1 LIQYII
7 RRLLIAIPTLLVI
20 SFIIF
25 AILDL
30 APNDPTGNLPM
41 TVPPEVREKIRISL
55 GLDKPMYIRFGMWL
69 NQFFINEPLNLL
81 HEGWGISIGDVEN
94 RTRVLSWA
102 TRSPVVDLIIQ
113 RTPQTLW
120 VVGLSYLFG
129 IIIAIPIGIVS
140 AYKQYSWFD
149 QIGTFVSMVGFSVP
163 TFFTGMVA
171 IILFSVQLQWFPM
184 IYDTTLVVDSWGN
197 FVLQVKQMIM
207 PVMVLG
213 LYNASQLSRFMRAS
227 ILDNLNLDYVRTARA
242 KGRSETAVLLVH
254 VLRNSLIPVVT
265 LIALGIPT
273 IFSGALITEQVF
285 RVNGLGQLLIIAIEG
300 ADIPLV
306 QTLTFLFAVLIV
318 LFNLVADV
326 LYGILDPRIR
336 YD

>member
-1 LIQYII
+1 MIHFII
-7 RRLLIAIPTLLVI
+7 RRILIAIPTLLAI

-25 AILDL
+25 AILDF

-41 TVPPEVREKIRISL
+41 TVPPEVREKIRQSL
-55 GLDKPMYIRFGMWL
+55 GLDQPMHIRFGMWL
-69 NQFFINEPLNLL
+69 HQFFVNEPLNALDKVF
-81 HEGWGISIGDVEN
+81 GIKIGDAED
-94 RTRVLSWA
+94 RTRVISWA
-102 TRSPVVDLIIQ
+102 TRSPVVDLIIE

-129 IIIAIPIGIVS
+129 ILIAIPIGIIS
-140 AYKQYSWFD
+140 AYKQYSMFD
-149 QIGTFVSMVGFSVP
+149 QIGTFVAMVGFSVP

-171 IILFSVQLQWFPM
+171 IIIFSVQLEWFPM
-184 IYDTTLVVDSWGN
+184 IYDTTLVVDSWN
-197 FVLQVKQMIM
+197 HFVKQVKQMIL
-207 PVMVLG
+207 PVTVLA
-213 LYNASQLSRFMRAS
+213 LYNAAQLSRFMRAS

-242 KGRSETAVLLVH
+242 KGRSENVVLLIH

-273 IFSGALITEQVF
+273 IFSGAIITEQIF
-285 RVNGLGQLLIIAIEG
+285 RVNGLGQLLVIAIEG

-306 QTLTFLFAVLIV
+306 QTLTFIFAVLIV
-318 LFNLVADV
+318 AFNLVADV
-326 LYGILDPRIR
+326 VYGILDPRIR

>member
-1 LIQYII
+1 LIHYII
-7 RRLLIAIPTLLVI
+7 RRILIAIPTLLVI

-41 TVPPEVREKIRISL
+41 TVPPDVREKIRQSL
-55 GLDKPMYIRFGMWL
+55 GLDQPMHIRFGMWL
-69 NQFFINEPLNLL
+69 HQFFVNEPLNALDQVFD
-81 HEGWGISIGDVEN
+81 IKIGDAEN
-94 RTRVLSWA
+94 RTRVISWA

-120 VVGLSYLFG
+120 VVRLSYLFG
-129 IIIAIPIGIVS
+129 ILIAIPIGIVS
-140 AYKQYSWFD
+140 AYKQYSMFD
-149 QIGTFVSMVGFSVP
+149 QVGTFVAMVGFSVP

-171 IILFSVQLQWFPM
+171 IIIFSVQLEWFPM
-184 IYDTTLVVDSWGN
+184 IYDTTLVVDSWN
-197 FVLQVKQMIM
+197 HFVMQVKQMIM
-207 PVMVLG
+207 PVTVLA

-242 KGRSETAVLLVH
+242 KGRSENVVLLIH

-273 IFSGALITEQVF
+273 IFSGAIITEQIF
-285 RVNGLGQLLIIAIEG
+285 RVNGLGQLLVIAIEG

-306 QTLTFLFAVLIV
+306 QTLTFIFAVLIV
-318 LFNLVADV
+318 VFNLVADV
-326 LYGILDPRIR
+326 VYGILDPRIR